1 MAEKLYLQP
10 GFSRNQAAALIGV
23 QPRQLSAMFR
33 QFAAGFPDYIN
44 HLRLDH
50 SVMLLKAKGNYTIE
64 AVAEECGFQSRQTFH
79 RLFIDRY
86 GMTPTEYRKTI
97 R

>member
-1 MAEKLYLQP
+1 
-10 GFSRNQAAALIGV
+10 
-23 QPRQLSAMFR
+23 
-33 QFAAGFPDYIN
+33 
-44 HLRLDH
+44 
-50 SVMLLKAKGNYTIE
+50 MLLKAKGNYTIE

-86 GMTPTEYRKTI
+86 GMTPAEYRKTI